1 MPTLICP
8 FVGDQPFWGH
18 QVCRVR
24 AGPPPAAAAPHHARP
39 AADSIAHLLGMPRYR
54 ATAGDIGQRIRAED
68 GIQAAVN
75 VLSTFVARF

>member
-24 AGPPPAAAAPHHARP
+24 AGRP
-39 AADSIAHLLGMPRYR
+39 LLPQRRITPDRLQDSIAHLLGMPRYR

-75 VLSTFVARF
+75 VLSTL